1 MRLNVTHKLTA
12 GFALMVIFIV
22 IVGAGGLLGSR
33 AISNHFFTVSD
44 KVIPSLSG
52 SFQQMVYLEEV
63 NSALF
68 SALSQNR
75 IRDLNKKVKEVK
87 ANIVKFNEAQALV
100 AEKVADKPELKATLD
115 EVEAVSQPFFDI
127 TRQVIA
133 ERKQALILGFQTR
146 QAELDFQSLGNT
158 LNLWTQSLYEDQVD
172 QEVLRKAQDLN
183 IIFRMHRF
191 QLVDYQRTNDI
202 EKLQESLAKSKGELL
217 AALKEA
223 EPMVPKVQL
232 LKRTIT
238 SVNNHLYSDGGLVDY
253 YTEQAAADKALVESL
268 HKTDGLI
275 TQARDA
281 MNAFIEANHQLAG
294 NARNE
299 AQALV
304 NFSHV
309 GIVSLLAG
317 SVIFALIVAFV
328 LVQTIRVPLAHIHQG
343 LSAFRQGDL
352 SVVFAVERE
361 DELGDLSRYLNSVV
375 EELRTI
381 LQKVAEGAERLSAVA
396 NSNAAISQQTTQSMD
411 QQSMKL
417 EQTSSAAVEMEHS
430 VSEVADHSKTTLQA
444 VHEFESLS
452 QSVSQQML
460 DTIGSI
466 ETQASG
472 IDQAMGV
479 SAEMSA
485 FGEQI
490 VMILTTIKDIADKT
504 NLLALNAAIEAAR
517 AGDQGRGF
525 AVVADEIRGLA
536 GRTRASVQ
544 DTQEM
549 VGNMQGAIQRVS
561 AVMNQSFKQS
571 QNCVEQASRS
581 QNVLQAMNE
590 AVAHIRDLNTFIET
604 AAVEQAQAVAEVSQ
618 TLVAINSAAAETSQG
633 AVIAADSSQTLLDVA
648 KQQQALLGRFSIGRS

>member
-12 GFALMVIFIV
+12 GFALMVVFIV

-75 IRDLNKKVKEVK
+75 IRELSKKVKEVK
-87 ANIVKFNEAQALV
+87 AKIVKFNEAQALV
-100 AEKVADKPELKATLD
+100 AEKVADKPELKATLE
-115 EVEAVSQPFFDI
+115 EVEAVSQPFFEI
-127 TRQVIA
+127 THKVIA
-133 ERKQALILGFQTR
+133 ERKQALILEFQTR
-146 QAELDFQSLGNT
+146 QAEIDFQSLGNT
-158 LNLWTQSLYEDQVD
+158 LNLWTQSLYENEVAP
-172 QEVLRKAQDLN
+172 EVLDKAQELN
-183 IIFRMHRF
+183 VAFRMHRF
-191 QLVDYQRTNDI
+191 QLVDYQRTHDI
-202 EKLQESLAKSKGELL
+202 EKLQQSLTDSKGELMQ
-217 AALKEA
+217 AFTAI
-223 EPMVPKVQL
+223 EPFAPNAPL

-238 SVNNHLYSDGGLVDY
+238 SIKNHLYEEGALVDY
-253 YTEQAAADKALVESL
+253 YRQQEAADKALVESL
-268 HKTDGLI
+268 NKTDSLI
-275 TQARDA
+275 TQARAA
-281 MNAFIEANHQLAG
+281 MTAFIEANHQLAG

-299 AQALV
+299 AQELV
-304 NFSHV
+304 NFSHI
-309 GIVSLLAG
+309 GIMGLLVG
-317 SVIFALIVAFV
+317 SVIFALIIAIV

-343 LSAFRQGDL
+343 LRSFRQGDL

-361 DELGDLSRYLNSVV
+361 DEFGELSRYLNSVV

-381 LQKVAEGAERLSAVA
+381 LQKVAEGAERLSTVA

-430 VSEVADHSKTTLQA
+430 VAEVADHTKTTLQA

-466 ETQASG
+466 ETQANG

-561 AVMNQSFKQS
+561 EVMNQSFKQS

-581 QNVLQAMNE
+581 QNVLQSMND

-604 AAVEQAQAVAEVSQ
+604 AANEQAQAVAEVSQ

-633 AVIAADSSQTLLDVA
+633 AVIASQSSQTLLDVA
-648 KQQQALLGRFSIGRS
+648 KQQQTLLGRFSIGHS